1 MIDSGL
7 VQVLVRALSRS
18 QFKVENNCVAGN
30 TNFRSVQRNVTSDNG
45 VTNIAERVAQTLK
58 NLFGH
63 VHNNISSKMYRELVP
78 LVIWL
83 LGCLGVSRVN
93 NQATTHELGIVQL
106 LHCSRGTLIV
116 LELHK
121 SVQQTFAA

>member
-18 QFKVENNCVAGN
+18 QFKVENNCIAGN

-45 VTNIAERVAQTLK
+45 ITNIAERVAQTLK

-93 NQATTHELGIVQL
+93 TTIAE
-106 LHCSRGTLIV
+106 R
-116 LELHK
+116 E
-121 SVQQTFAA
+121 